1 MSIELPTDTAAS
13 LAASVCPVPRAET
26 ERVLLGHG
34 SGGQL
39 SAELLREVIVPAL
52 GPAARA
58 GAMEDGALIHVD
70 GHELVMS
77 TDSFVVNPRVFPGGD
92 IGSLAV
98 HGTVNDLAMMGA
110 LPIALTLALVIEEG
124 FPIDEL

>member
-1 MSIELPTDTAAS
+1 MTAAS
-13 LAASVCPVPRAET
+13 CAVPHVET

-39 SAELLREVIVPAL
+39 SAELLRDVIVPAL
-52 GPAARA
+52 GTAARS
-58 GAMEDGALIHVD
+58 GAMEDGAILHVD

-77 TDSFVVNPRVFPGGD
+77 TDSFVVNPRFFPGGD
-92 IGSLAV
+92 LGSLAV
-98 HGTVNDLAMMGA
+98 HGTINDLAMMGA

-124 FPIDEL
+124 FPIDELR